1 MTQHSHLYLS
11 HKPWQDHYD
20 VKMPAHLLLVKLANS
35 EPSTVLAALER
46 LVAPL
51 EKTLT
56 AKVKSDAVKQE
67 VGMGKGVGFPDT
79 LCGFVTQWR
88 VMSHGV
94 GVFDAVWGH

>member
-1 MTQHSHLYLS
+1 
-11 HKPWQDHYD
+11 
-20 VKMPAHLLLVKLANS
+20 MPAHLLLVKLANS

-67 VGMGKGVGFPDT
+67 VGMGKGGGFSDT
-79 LCGFVTQWR
+79 LCGFVTQSR

-94 GVFDAVWGH
+94 GVLDAVWGH